1 MKKHAIIF
9 VLLCITSFS
18 FAQTVKTTIKGLV
31 IDSTTNETIPYATI
45 KVTKK
50 ATPNVALKALAS
62 DDNGKFQFDLSYQG
76 DYTVSINYVGK
87 NILSQDITI
96 KSEKVID
103 LGKLM
108 LVDNAESLSEV
119 VVSAQ
124 KPLVSVDIDKITYN
138 IQEDP
143 DSKTNNVFEMLR
155 KVPLVTITGDDQIQ
169 LKGSSNYKIY
179 MNGKPSN
186 MVTNN
191 PKDVL
196 KGMPANIVKDIQVI
210 TEPGAKYDAEG
221 VEGIINIVTVS
232 TSSTSGYTAT
242 ISGSAGSPES
252 YGGGLYL
259 MLKYGKIGATVNYN
273 YNTYKNPDGDYYT
286 QTIDKIKGT
295 TLTENGNMTHKGNGQ
310 FGSGELSIEIDT
322 LNLINVNFWRYQGNS
337 KAYALWNA
345 DMVDMNSSP
354 IWQHERDAN
363 SKQNYGGTDFGI
375 DYQRTFANNKDRLF
389 TASYKLSMSPND
401 IESNNN
407 IIGILNY
414 QDNFN
419 KQFTDAEMLEHTIQA
434 DFITPIKS
442 KVHNLEAGLKYI
454 LRTNES
460 NNGLSTFDNASSTWI
475 DIFKDTDKF
484 RHKSNVFSLYSGYN
498 FKKGKWGVKAG
509 LRYEWTDLNF
519 KYKDSSIAK
528 FSTDYNNL
536 VPSATVSYQLAPTK
550 TMRLGYNMRI
560 ARPNIWQLN
569 PYEDTSN
576 PNSVRVGNPN
586 LEVAQAHSI
595 NLSYGSF
602 SRTLNLNLN
611 LSYTYADNGVDN
623 ITELRDGIRY
633 TTFDNIGRR
642 QSVGLSG
649 YANWNIS
656 QKVSVYANA
665 NGQYIDLN
673 SGHPQNLSNS
683 GFWGMIYSGL
693 QYKAPFGIN
702 VNAGFM
708 TQSGYVFLQGEG
720 IKFMSH
726 NISLSR
732 AFLKDRLNIR
742 LYCNSPFQKSR
753 YFEQS
758 QETNTFSHFSK
769 TQNRMRRIGISVSY
783 RLGDLKTQLKKTVR
797 SIKNEDTSGGGQS
810 GQQGGQGG
818 QGQ

>member
-1 MKKHAIIF
+1 MKKHITIL
-9 VLLCITSFS
+9 VLLCITSLSFS
-18 FAQTVKTTIKGLV
+18 QTVKTTIKGSV

-50 ATPNVALKALAS
+50 ETPNVALKALAS
-62 DDNGKFQFDLSYQG
+62 DDDGKFQFDLSYQG
-76 DYTVSINYVGK
+76 NYTVSINYVGK
-87 NILSQDITI
+87 HTLSHDVTV

-169 LKGSSNYKIY
+169 LKGSSNFKIY

-259 MLKYGKIGATVNYN
+259 MLKYGKVGATVNYN
-273 YNTYKNPDGDYYT
+273 YNTYKNPDGGYFT
-286 QTIDKIKGT
+286 QTIDKINHT
-295 TLTENGNMTHKGNGQ
+295 TLTEDGEMTFKGNGQ

-322 LNLINVNFWRYQGNS
+322 LNLINVNFWRYQGDS

-345 DMVDMNSSP
+345 GMIDQNLAP
-354 IWQHERDAN
+354 IWAHERDAS
-363 SKQNYGGTDFGI
+363 SKQSYGGTDFGI

-401 IESNNN
+401 IESDNN
-407 IIGILNY
+407 IRGILNY
-414 QDNFN
+414 HDNFN
-419 KQFTDAEMLEHTIQA
+419 KQFTDAEMLEHTVQA

-442 KVHNLEAGLKYI
+442 KAHSLEAGLKYI
-454 LRTNES
+454 LRTNDS
-460 NNGLSTFDNASSTWI
+460 DNGLSIFDNTSNTWK
-475 DIFKDTDKF
+475 DILKDTDKF

-498 FKKGKWGVKAG
+498 FRKGKWGLKAG
-509 LRYEWTDLNF
+509 LRYEWTQLNI
-519 KYKDSSIAK
+519 KYKDSPIEK
-528 FSTDYNNL
+528 FTTDYNNL

-550 TMRLGYNMRI
+550 TLRLGYNMRI
-560 ARPNIWQLN
+560 ARPSIWQLN

-576 PNSVRVGNPN
+576 PNSVRQGNPN
-586 LEVAQAHSI
+586 LDVSQAHSV
-595 NLSYGSF
+595 NLSFGSF

-623 ITELRDGIRY
+623 ITELINGVRY
-633 TTFDNIGRR
+633 TTYDNIGQR
-642 QSVGLSG
+642 QTLGLSG

-656 QKVSVYANA
+656 QKFSIYANA
-665 NGQYIDLN
+665 NGQYIDLK
-673 SGHPQNLSNS
+673 SGHPQNLSNN

-693 QYKAPFGIN
+693 QYKAPLGIN

-708 TQSGYVFLQGEG
+708 TQSSYIFLQGKG
-720 IKFMSH
+720 IQFTSH
-726 NISLSR
+726 NISLSK
-732 AFLKDRLNIR
+732 ALLKDRLNIR
-742 LYCNSPFQKSR
+742 IYCNSPFQKTR
-753 YFEQS
+753 YNEQT
-758 QETNTFSHFSK
+758 QDTNTFSYYSK
-769 TQNRMRRIGISVSY
+769 NQNRMRRIGVSVSY

-797 SIKNEDTSGGGQS
+797 SIKNEDTSGS
-810 GQQGGQGG
+810 GQQGGQQGG